1 MFSPAFLGEYM
12 DKEAKGLAII
22 FHSGSFDRIYHG
34 LSIALAA
41 LALGRKVRL
50 FFTYW
55 ALEYLK
61 RGKLPILSLDK
72 EGETYKTIIE
82 NNIEKGHM
90 KKISELLTQAKEIG
104 AKLYT
109 CASSMALLNIARNE
123 LIDEVDES
131 AGIATFLTDTDGD
144 QILFI

>member
-1 MFSPAFLGEYM
+1 M
-12 DKEAKGLAII
+12 DKNGKGLVII
-22 FHSGSFDRIYHG
+22 FHSGSFDRIHHG
-34 LSIALAA
+34 LSIALTASV
-41 LALGRKVRL
+41 LGRNVRL

-55 ALEYLK
+55 ALEYLR

-72 EGETYKTIIE
+72 EGENHKSVVE

-90 KKISELLTQAKEIG
+90 QKISDVLSQTKQMG

-109 CASSMALLNIARNE
+109 CVSSMALLNIARDE

-131 AGIATFLTDTDGD
+131 AGMATFLTETEED